1 MLAVMTFEDIT
12 GDGRLW
18 AVRYEGHPDNILSM
32 TFEKWNDQDWLKDF
46 FVANSCDLSSYFKIT
61 NLNQA
66 MYDTISDAQELE
78 CVILD
83 SISSDKLDS
92 LFKPLENLRASE
104 VLLGKEKAKG
114 ARNFRHDSWL
124 RLYAIRF
131 QRNSYLVTG
140 GAIKLTRTMK
150 EREHTLEELR
160 KLENVRNFLLSEGA
174 YDIDGFYD
182 LIQNT
187 NSSLIFPDPKRLWQ

>member
-1 MLAVMTFEDIT
+1 MTFEDIT
-12 GDGRLW
+12 GDGLLW
-18 AVRYEGHPDNILSM
+18 AVRYEGDSDNILAM
-32 TFEKWNDQDWLKDF
+32 TFDMWNDHDWLRDF
-46 FVANSCDLSSYFKIT
+46 FMANSSDLSRYFKIT

-66 MYDTISDAQELE
+66 IYDTISDE
-78 CVILD
+78 
-83 SISSDKLDS
+83 LDS
-92 LFKPLENLRASE
+92 LFKPLENLRTAE

-114 ARNFRHDSWL
+114 NRIFRHDSWL

-140 GAIKLTRTMK
+140 GTIKLTRTMQ

-160 KLENVRNFLLSEGA
+160 KLENVRNFLISEGA

-182 LIQNT
+182 LILN
-187 NSSLIFPDPKRLWQ
+187 K

>member
-1 MLAVMTFEDIT
+1 MLEVMNFEDIT
-12 GDGRLW
+12 GNGRLW
-18 AVRYEGHPDNILSM
+18 AVRYEGDPDNVLAM

-66 MYDTISDAQELE
+66 IYDTISDAQELE

-140 GAIKLTRTMK
+140 GAIKLTHTMQ

-160 KLENVRNFLLSEGA
+160 KLEKVRNFLLSEGA
-174 YDIDGFYD
+174 CDMDGFYD
-182 LIQNT
+182 LIQN
-187 NSSLIFPDPKRLWQ
+187 KR

>member
-1 MLAVMTFEDIT
+1 MKKWEAITFEDIT
-12 GDGRLW
+12 GDGMLW
-18 AVRYEGHPDNILSM
+18 TVRYEGDSDNILAM
-32 TFEKWNDQDWLKDF
+32 TFDKWNDHDWLKDF
-46 FVANSCDLSSYFKIT
+46 FMANSSDLSRYFKIT

-66 MYDTISDAQELE
+66 IYETISDAQQLE

-83 SISSDKLDS
+83 FIASDELDS
-92 LFKPLENLRASE
+92 LFKPLENLRSAE
-104 VLLGKEKAKG
+104 ALLGKEKAKG
-114 ARNFRHDSWL
+114 NRIFRHDSWL

-140 GAIKLTRTMK
+140 GTIKLTRTMQ

-160 KLENVRNFLLSEGA
+160 KLESVRKFLISEGA

-182 LIQNT
+182 LVRNI
-187 NSSLIFPDPKRLWQ
+187 